1 MPDAV
6 NAFVQAA
13 SVPTAC
19 VQPDSYL
26 TLHYRIVLNGGAAAG
41 SVFADTFDARPATLQ
56 LGAGQWAP
64 GLERV
69 LLGRAQGEQFSVDLT
84 PDEAYGE
91 RNPQLLQHVTRA
103 MLIEHAGPDADFAPG
118 DLVEFQAPTGARYSG
133 VFKEWGE
140 DWALF
145 DFNHPLAGV
154 PLRLD
159 VEILGVL

>member
-13 SVPTAC
+13 S

-26 TLHYRIVLNGGAAAG
+26 TLHYRIVLAGGAAAG

-56 LGAGQWAP
+56 LGSGQWAP
-64 GLERV
+64 GLEHI
-69 LLGRAQGEQFSVDLT
+69 LLGRSEGERFSVELAAGD
-84 PDEAYGE
+84 AYGA
-91 RNPQLLQHVTRA
+91 RNPDLLQRVTRA
-103 MLIEHAGPDADFAPG
+103 MLLEHAGPDADFTPG

>member
-1 MPDAV
+1 MPATA
-6 NAFVQAA
+6 NTFVQPA
-13 SVPTAC
+13 S

-26 TLHYRIVLNGGAAAG
+26 TLHYRIVLTGGAAAG

-56 LGAGQWAP
+56 LGTGQWAP
-64 GLERV
+64 GLEQV
-69 LLGRAQGEQFSVDLT
+69 LLGRAEGERFSVDLAA
-84 PDEAYGE
+84 DAAYGE
-91 RNPQLLQHVTRA
+91 RNPQLLQRVTRA
-103 MLIEHAGPDADFAPG
+103 MLAEHAGPDADFAPG
-118 DLVEFQAPTGARYSG
+118 DLVEFQAPNGARYSG

-159 VEILGVL
+159 VAILGVL